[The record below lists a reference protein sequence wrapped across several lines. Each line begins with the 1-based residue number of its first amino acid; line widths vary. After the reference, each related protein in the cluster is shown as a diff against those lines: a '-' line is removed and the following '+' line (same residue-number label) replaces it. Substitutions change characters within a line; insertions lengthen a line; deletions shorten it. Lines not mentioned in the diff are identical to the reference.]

1 MGNMNGFDSDEQEQY
16 YLEIERQKF
25 EQEQY
30 QQEQYQQDAVQE
42 MCETINNLVSNFGFD
57 YVDSYL
63 QSLNTENQT
72 TLE

>member
-1 MGNMNGFDSDEQEQY
+1 MGNVNGFDSDEQEQY

-25 EQEQY
+25 E
-30 QQEQYQQDAVQE
+30 QEQYQQDAVQE

-63 QSLNTENQT
+63 QSLNTKNQT